1 MSSIFDRQLFESLWF
16 RVHFDSRLLNL
27 MALPRESNISLG
39 RDFFA
44 RRILMTILIF
54 LALLGVLYLLYRI
67 LDELPQ
73 MEVKL
78 SEQQR
83 DVAKIRELLESKF
96 KDT

>member
-1 MSSIFDRQLFESLWF
+1 
-16 RVHFDSRLLNL
+16 
-27 MALPRESNISLG
+27 
-39 RDFFA
+39 
-44 RRILMTILIF
+44 MTILIF

-78 SEQQR
+78 WEQQR

-96 KDT
+96 EDS

>member
-1 MSSIFDRQLFESLWF
+1 
-16 RVHFDSRLLNL
+16 
-27 MALPRESNISLG
+27 
-39 RDFFA
+39 
-44 RRILMTILIF
+44 MTILIF

-83 DVAKIRELLESKF
+83 DVAKIRELLESRF
-96 KDT
+96 KDS